1 MFGHIYPSKLMVS
14 MLLAGALA
22 GGRAE
27 QFAGS
32 TRCMDR
38 PASCMGWQLL
48 SWTQPPYS
56 QRSNFAMLAHT
67 MLHRSCLV
75 TTAAAFFFL
84 STDTDEA
91 FEKKKYALLFSR
103 CNSSGM
109 ELHQNRCLASR
120 RRLTCVWTAYHARM
134 PSSNLSTLFKSPC
147 PGRLQMSSQ
156 QLIGTALSMKTNSE
170 PGRKQ
175 VSSYF
180 AQRMIRRP
188 VSYSKRTRLSL
199 PPTWKLHRFTKQSF
213 LYSWYRT
220 A

>member
-91 FEKKKYALLFSR
+91 FEKKNMH
-103 CNSSGM
+103 CSSAGVIV
-109 ELHQNRCLASR
+109 QAWNC
-120 RRLTCVWTAYHARM
+120 TKTGVW
-134 PSSNLSTLFKSPC
+134 PP
-147 PGRLQMSSQ
+147 
-156 QLIGTALSMKTNSE
+156 E
-170 PGRKQ
+170 EDW
-175 VSSYF
+175 
-180 AQRMIRRP
+180 P
-188 VSYSKRTRLSL
+188 VSEQHIMPACQAQICLLCSRAYVLVDCRWAASS
-199 PPTWKLHRFTKQSF
+199 S
-213 LYSWYRT
+213 
-220 A
+220 